1 MDITIPFILSLI
13 MYVFGII
20 VGRNWDRYVKE

>member
-1 MDITIPFILSLI
+1 MDITLYVIIALV
-13 MYVFGII
+13 MYVIGII